1 MKIPIFIYGSS
12 TVYLI
17 LWTGNGV
24 CFQSIL
30 LFEDFALIPFALF
43 GRSDAFK
50 PPYSEISQSTDTIMT
65 TTTSWSCDLG
75 WIQSDSKC
83 YKASTGG
90 LNFDAAYYQCT
101 TTYGAGPFIPQSDAE
116 DNAALGYLE
125 DGEMLW
131 LGIFSGPSGGQWVK
145 RTDGSPA
152 TYFYWDGAA
161 PLPASSFICLIH
173 ILEALGRPA
182 TASPNCGIRET
193 SREQTSMKTSR
204 GCQLPSSTP

>member
-1 MKIPIFIYGSS
+1 VKVLVVVENGDLKEIFS
-12 TVYLI
+12 
-17 LWTGNGV
+17 
-24 CFQSIL
+24 
-30 LFEDFALIPFALF
+30 LFV
-43 GRSDAFK
+43 
-50 PPYSEISQSTDTIMT
+50 T
-65 TTTSWSCDLG
+65 TN
-75 WIQSDSKC
+75 
-83 YKASTGG
+83 AP
-90 LNFDAAYYQCT
+90 